1 MDRLVAAMIALFAG
15 LTLLP
20 RYLSV
25 EDANLQATI
34 DADAA
39 TQFQTILQGATKYV
53 TANETTLASS
63 VPVGGSTTQVPFSS
77 LSGYLPSGFGQ
88 TNVLGQT
95 WEVYVRQPVSGQL
108 QVLVEGQGGRTLAAK
123 DLVKIAGLT
132 GDLGGFV
139 PYNGMLGNLSSS
151 TAQGTNWTLSLDGLP
166 TPGAGRLLGNAVVGA
181 DSAATVQTNDFL
193 YRVGV
198 SGHTELNTM
207 DVALNMGGNN
217 ITNAA
222 TVNAVQGVF
231 SGNVTAANATIKGTT
246 TTNYLSAAN
255 GTVSG
260 NLTVGG
266 QVTAGSAYVSGQ
278 ATVGSNV
285 TVASGGCAFNA
296 PGTCLYGDGSNSAV
310 RTKGA
315 VYFQNFAGAA
325 ADTSANHAS
334 MQAAYTGTDN
344 GQAVSGAACS
354 PNGAF
359 ASSTDGTG
367 THLECVS
374 GVWKA
379 LGGGS
384 SGMIGF
390 VTFVDWANDST
401 QIAFESPNIVNGE
414 CPSGSQTIQ
423 MTPDTAY
430 SVVNDNN
437 GSTQYYQSYY
447 TYGCFAN

>member
-1 MDRLVAAMIALFAG
+1 MDRLIAAMIALFAG

-108 QVLVEGQGGRTLAAK
+108 QVLVEGVGGKKLSPK
-123 DLVKIAGLT
+123 DLVKVAGLT

-139 PYNGMLGNLSSS
+139 PYNGMLGNLSS
-151 TAQGTNWTLSLDGLP
+151 TIAQGTNWTLALDGLP
-166 TPGAGRLLGNAVVGA
+166 TPGAGRLLGNATVGA

-198 SGHTELNTM
+198 TGHPELNRM

-217 ITNAA
+217 INNAA

-231 SGNVTAANATIKGTT
+231 SGNVTVADQI
-246 TTNYLSAAN
+246 
-255 GTVSG
+255 
-260 NLTVGG
+260 
-266 QVTAGSAYVSGQ
+266 TAGSAYISGQ

-285 TVASGGCAFNA
+285 TVASSGCAFNA
-296 PGTCLYGDGSNSAV
+296 PGTCLYGDGTNSAL
-310 RTKGA
+310 RTNGG

-325 ADTSANHAS
+325 ADTSANHAT
-334 MQAAYTGTDN
+334 MQAAYLGTDN
-344 GQAVSGAACS
+344 GTAIAGNSCDHPAIAV
-354 PNGAF
+354 
-359 ASSTDGTG
+359 STDGSGTPLACINSIWSKIGGSTQTETSYENTSPNSGTG
-367 THLECVS
+367 WPVVIVPNPIT
-374 GVWKA
+374 
-379 LGGGS
+379 GGGS
-384 SGMIGF
+384 
-390 VTFVDWANDST
+390 
-401 QIAFESPNIVNGE
+401 
-414 CPSGSQTIQ
+414 CPSGTTDYI
-423 MTPDTAY
+423 AY
-430 SVVNDNN
+430 QAVNEYSNSWRYGMN
-437 GSTQYYQSYY
+437 SGNTTTTYYYHR
-447 TYGCFAN
+447 CIAN

>member
-1 MDRLVAAMIALFAG
+1 MDRLVAAMIALFTG

-108 QVLVEGQGGRTLAAK
+108 QVLVEGQGGRTLSAK
-123 DLVKIAGLT
+123 DLVKVAGLT

-139 PYNGMLGNLSSS
+139 PYNGMLGNLSSKI
-151 TAQGTNWTLSLDGLP
+151 AQGTNWTLALDGLP
-166 TPGAGRLLGNAVVGA
+166 TPGAGRLLGNATVGA

-198 SGHTELNTM
+198 TGHPELNTM
-207 DVALNMGGNN
+207 DVALDMGGNN
-217 ITNAA
+217 VNNAA

-231 SGNVTAANATIKGTT
+231 SGNVTVADQI
-246 TTNYLSAAN
+246 
-255 GTVSG
+255 
-260 NLTVGG
+260 
-266 QVTAGSAYVSGQ
+266 TAGSAYISGQ

-285 TVASGGCAFNA
+285 TVASSGCAFNA
-296 PGTCLYGDGSNSAV
+296 PGTCLYGDGANSAI
-310 RTKGA
+310 RTNGG

-325 ADTSANHAS
+325 ADTSANHAT
-334 MQAAYTGTDN
+334 MQAAYLGTDN
-344 GQAVSGAACS
+344 GTAVVGTSCA

-374 GVWKA
+374 GIWKA
-379 LGGGS
+379 LGGTSETESSYEDYMDNNYFGTNYPGS
-384 SGMIGF
+384 
-390 VTFVDWANDST
+390 
-401 QIAFESPNIVNGE
+401 GE
-414 CPSGSQTIQ
+414 TTALINNRITGGKSCPSGTTDYI
-423 MTPDTAY
+423 AF
-430 SVVNDNN
+430 V
-437 GSTQYYQSYY
+437 STDLETGRVAGNTSNKY
-447 TYGCFAN
+447 TYWFHRCLKN